1 MLIHRIVLVV
11 ILVPLAVLLVTLAV
25 ANRELVSFT
34 LDPFN
39 PGSAGLTMTLPFF
52 VWLFLALGL
61 GLLIG
66 STATWL
72 RQGHYRRLARNRG
85 REAETLRREQAANA
99 AAMAQPG
106 TTLPATTTGRSGL
119 PAA

>member
-1 MLIHRIVLVV
+1 MLNRIVLVV

-39 PGSAGLTMTLPFF
+39 PGSAGLTLTLPFF
-52 VWLFLALGL
+52 IWLFLALGI
-61 GLLIG
+61 GILIG
-66 STATWL
+66 SAATWL
-72 RQGHYRRLARNRG
+72 RQGHYRRLAKHRG

-99 AAMAQPG
+99 PA
-106 TTLPATTTGRSGL
+106 TNLPATAVGRTNF